1 MKSASV
7 KAFFSCSFKDTDKD
21 VNDFFRAICE
31 GLDIACSNV
40 DGGYSELPPDKALS
54 MIGEADAVIA
64 IAPARSKFDGTNQFC
79 MPEAVSNEISFAYS
93 LKKPLLVIKEE
104 TVRADGFLNSYGT
117 HLAFDRTKLW
127 TTDFLR
133 KAILSIHNVKLGA
146 LSDHELLLSQE
157 VTEFIAQRVSHL
169 YELEREGV
177 GFYWQHSMQRT
188 IDFTKNFN
196 KPLKIS
202 RWNDSAVGKA
212 ADDLKQ
218 IELTFEIIKSSRN
231 FDFTIEYEE
240 HTAYGVTANVLF
252 NPLPVAG
259 DSIEY
264 FVSFRGKHLC
274 ATYLE
279 DTDSIPEVDIE
290 GRRYAAFDGVIPVNR
305 AKDIEIQFRFPRE
318 YRLAEGDAQFFVAS
332 FAQGIDYV
340 VKSEIERAHIQKEV
354 VGGKLS
360 ITARITS
367 PLMRHVYG
375 VAWVPPSRPKAA
387 DESDKTT
394 KI

>member
-1 MKSASV
+1 MLI
-7 KAFFSCSFKDTDKD
+7 F
-21 VNDFFRAICE
+21 
-31 GLDIACSNV
+31 
-40 DGGYSELPPDKALS
+40 
-54 MIGEADAVIA
+54 
-64 IAPARSKFDGTNQFC
+64 
-79 MPEAVSNEISFAYS
+79 
-93 LKKPLLVIKEE
+93 KEE
-104 TVRADGFLNSYGT
+104 NVRSDGFLSNYGT
-117 HLAFDRTKLW
+117 HFVFDRTKLW
-127 TTDFLR
+127 TNDFLR
-133 KAILSIHNVKLGA
+133 RAISSIHNFKLGA

-169 YELEREGV
+169 YELEREGAE
-177 GFYWQHSMQRT
+177 FYWQHSMQRT

-202 RWNDSAVGKA
+202 RWNDFSTDKT
-212 ADDLKQ
+212 DDDQKS
-218 IELTFEIIKSSRN
+218 IELTFEIIKSSKS
-231 FDFTIEYEE
+231 FDFKIEYEE

-252 NPLPVAG
+252 TPPPVAG

-264 FVSFRGKHLC
+264 FCSFRGKHLC

-279 DTDSIPEVDIE
+279 ETKSIPEVDIG

-318 YRLAEGDAQFFVAS
+318 YRLAESDAQFFVAS
-332 FAQGIDYV
+332 FSQGIDYV
-340 VKSEIERAHIQKEV
+340 VQSEIERAHIQKEV

-375 VAWVPPSRPKAA
+375 VAWVPPGRPKATA
-387 DESDKTT
+387 ESDKPI